1 MNEERALKVAKR
13 IMTGTLRAMGLLG
26 VIVCVIATQ
35 PSWAKSKNQNS
46 DQLRKEYLNRVEEQV
61 GSMQSVTTLGSL
73 YNPSAAFLDM
83 SSDYKAHQVGD
94 IVTLVVL
101 ENTSAQSTGDVNTS
115 RSYTT
120 SSAITGLPGGA
131 STSAVNPLFG
141 ANSSTQLKGTGETSD
156 GSNLTTTLAA
166 RVIALLPNGF
176 LVVEAERKYLI
187 NSQHETMILR
197 GILRPGDVGPNNTA
211 SSTALAN
218 LEIEMKGKGV
228 VTDAIHRPNPII
240 RGLEWLFSF

>member
-1 MNEERALKVAKR
+1 LKFAATNTTRESCALRIFSLFLLVALTALPSAWARSKEQNSEQ
-13 IMTGTLRAMGLLG
+13 LRA
-26 VIVCVIATQ
+26 Q
-35 PSWAKSKNQNS
+35 
-46 DQLRKEYLNRVEEQV
+46 YLKRVAGQV
-61 GSMQSVTTLGSL
+61 ASLPPASTLGSL
-73 YNPSAAFLDM
+73 YNPAAPFLDM

-94 IVTLVVL
+94 VVTLVVL
-101 ENTSAQSTGDVNTS
+101 ENTTAKSTGDVNTS
-115 RSYTT
+115 RSYQIN
-120 SSAITGLPGGA
+120 SAITGLPGGT
-131 STSAVNPLFG
+131 STSLVNPLYG
-141 ANSSTQLKGTGETSD
+141 ANSATALKGAGETSD

-166 RVIALLPNGF
+166 RVIGLLPNGF

-228 VTDAIHRPNPII
+228 VTDATHRPNPVI

>member
-1 MNEERALKVAKR
+1 MKR
-13 IMTGTLRAMGLLG
+13 LRAQKTTLCSMRA
-26 VIVCVIATQ
+26 VAAFAIVVAFAAA
-35 PSWAKSKNQNS
+35 PSAWARSKNQNS
-46 DQLRKEYLNRVEEQV
+46 DQLRNEYLARVKGQAL
-61 GSMQSVTTLGSL
+61 SIQSASTLGSL
-73 YNPSAAFLDM
+73 YNPGAAFLDM
-83 SSDYKAHQVGD
+83 TSDYKAHQIGD
-94 IVTLVVL
+94 VVTLVVL
-101 ENTSAQSTGDVNTS
+101 ENTTAQSTGDVNTS
-115 RSYTT
+115 RTYQT
-120 SSAITGLPGGA
+120 SSAITGLPGGTG
-131 STSAVNPLFG
+131 TSLVNPLFG
-141 ANSSTQLKGTGETSD
+141 ANSATQLKGTGETSD

-166 RVIALLPNGF
+166 RVIGLLPNGF

-228 VTDAIHRPNPII
+228 VTDAIHRPNPLI

>member
-1 MNEERALKVAKR
+1 MNLSKPNRVGLPQVRLTLVFAL
-13 IMTGTLRAMGLLG
+13 LF
-26 VIVCVIATQ
+26 ATAVPQ
-35 PSWAKSKNQNS
+35 WAWSRTKNQNS
-46 DQLRKEYLNRVEEQV
+46 DQLRTEYLSRVISQASSTTPER
-61 GSMQSVTTLGSL
+61 TLGSL
-73 YNPSAAFLDM
+73 YNPEAPFLDM
-83 SSDYKAHQVGD
+83 TSDYKAHHVGD
-94 IVTLVVL
+94 VVTLVVL

-115 RSYTT
+115 RAYQT

-131 STSAVNPLFG
+131 STSLVNPLFG
-141 ANSSTQLKGTGETSD
+141 ANSATTLKGSGETSD

-166 RVIALLPNGF
+166 RVIAVLPNGN

-197 GILRPGDVGPNNTA
+197 GILRPGDVGPSNTA
-211 SSTALAN
+211 SSTSLAN